1 MGGIMRIAKHSLP
14 IGDHPLWPCQ
24 LRVIYNF
31 VRRSYA
37 HKQPFKETEHVDV
50 GISSVF
56 RGGNRSGSRCPVSLL
71 ATCASFGIN
80 GEKDTYQRGKEI
92 TSTRHGYL

>member
-1 MGGIMRIAKHSLP
+1 MAKPFRFRLAQVQVGALLSFT
-14 IGDHPLWPCQ
+14 Q
-24 LRVIYNF
+24 T
-31 VRRSYA
+31 YA
-37 HKQPFKETEHVDV
+37 HEMKQPFKETEHVDV